1 LASGAQVLK
10 CQQSQ
15 AALGEAVALYDNLFE
30 PIDVGRVTIKNRIVR
45 SPHGTGLQGESLIAY
60 HEARARGGVGMST
73 IEATG
78 VHPSAPSGIKL
89 FSDDCL
95 PFLEQ
100 LSARIKPHGM
110 KMFHQ
115 LYHSGAS
122 NAAMPEAWSASA
134 VPNPL
139 AGVMPI
145 EMTKTMIDDVVAAFA
160 AAARRVRDGG
170 LDGVDIH
177 ASSGYLIHEFLS
189 PALNKRTDE
198 YGGSAENRL
207 RFLLEVIAAVRAEVG
222 DSDFAV
228 GVRLPNED
236 YVPGGLTAELSAGV
250 AGAVDHLVDY
260 VSLHMGA
267 YWRFHKLIAPA
278 DDPLGVEMA
287 ANKIITPVVNKPT
300 IVVGRIMTLD
310 HASHIVG
317 SGEADMVSMVR
328 ALIADPELV
337 NKARRRDEHK
347 IRPCIGSNMGCVGQL
362 MSAGR
367 LSCVVNVAAGKEE
380 SVSHEPEGEAAE
392 AKKLLVVGG
401 GPAGLEFART
411 AAIRGHK
418 VELHEAMKVLG
429 GQVTMAAAA
438 PHRGDLGAIVS
449 WLVDEIDALG
459 VDVHLNSMVDTD
471 LVAQIAPDEVIIA
484 TGTTPRSDGF
494 QISTPASAIPG
505 HDLSHVYSSWDLFGF
520 GDITHIEGP
529 AVVFDDTGSFEAISA
544 ADVLLQAGVP
554 VTLVSRAD
562 SIGQNLPFPAVTTG
576 AAKERLMSGDFDF
589 VGGHYVREINPQE
602 VEIGVLFTDR
612 SRRLAARTV
621 VVVGYNEPNREL
633 AESLGA
639 AGYKTHLVGDVRGRS
654 SIMSAIHGAAALGRT
669 L

>member
-1 LASGAQVLK
+1 
-10 CQQSQ
+10 
-15 AALGEAVALYDNLFE
+15 VALYDNLFE

-60 HEARARGGVGMST
+60 HEARAKGGVGMST

-78 VHPSAPSGIKL
+78 VHASAPSGLKL
-89 FSDDCL
+89 YSDDIL
-95 PFLEQ
+95 PFLEE
-100 LSARIKPHGM
+100 LSGRIRPHGM

-115 LYHSGAS
+115 LYHGGAS
-122 NAAMPEAWSASA
+122 NGAMPEAWSASA
-134 VPNPL
+134 VPNPM
-139 AGVMPI
+139 GGMIPM
-145 EMTKTMIDDVVAAFA
+145 EMTKTMIDDVVAAFGT
-160 AAARRVRDGG
+160 AARRVRDGG

-198 YGGSAENRL
+198 YGGSEENRL
-207 RFLLEVIAAVRAEVG
+207 RFLLEVIDSVRDAVG
-222 DSDFAV
+222 SSDFAV

-236 YVPGGLTAELSAGV
+236 YVPGGVTAELSARI
-250 AGAVDHLVDY
+250 AGSVDDLVDY

-278 DDPLGVEMA
+278 DEPLGVEME
-287 ANKIITPVVNKPT
+287 ANKKITPAVTKPT

-337 NKARRRDEHK
+337 NKARRREEHK

-362 MSAGR
+362 MTVGR
-367 LSCVVNVAAGKEE
+367 LSCVVNVAAGKED
-380 SVSHEPEGEAAE
+380 SVTHEPQGEATQP
-392 AKKLLVVGG
+392 KKLLVVGG

-411 AAIRGHK
+411 AAIRGHQ

-438 PHRGDLGAIVS
+438 PNRGDLGAIVS
-449 WLVDEIDALG
+449 WLVDEVEGLG
-459 VDVHLNSMVDTD
+459 VDVHLNSMVDAD
-471 LVAQIAPDEVIIA
+471 LVAKIAPDEVIVA

-494 QISTPASAIPG
+494 QISTPAAPILGS
-505 HDLSHVYSSWDLFGF
+505 DLSHVYSSWDLFGF

-544 ADVLLQAGVP
+544 SDVLLKAGVP
-554 VTLVSRAD
+554 VTLVSRAE
-562 SIGQNLPFPAVTTG
+562 SIGQNLPFPGVTAG

-602 VEIGVLFTDR
+602 VEIGVLFTER

-621 VVVGYNEPNREL
+621 VLVGYNEPNREL
-633 AESLGA
+633 AEALDT
-639 AGYKTHLVGDVRGRS
+639 AGYITHMVGDVRGRN
-654 SIMSAIHGAAALGRT
+654 SIMSAIHAASALGRSI
-669 L
+669 